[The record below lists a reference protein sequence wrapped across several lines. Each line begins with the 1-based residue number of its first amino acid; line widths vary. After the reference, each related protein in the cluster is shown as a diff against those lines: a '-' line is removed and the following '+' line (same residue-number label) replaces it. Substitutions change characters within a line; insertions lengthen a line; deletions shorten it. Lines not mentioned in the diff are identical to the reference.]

1 MKKNQKKTDQSK
13 ATQRQHIPFR
23 MNFLFVAIFA
33 LFSLLIF
40 RLGYLQIV
48 KGDDYTSALE
58 RTEEIAVNTS
68 TPRGRI
74 FDRNGQVLIDNEA
87 KNAITYTKTSSTTSA
102 EMLKLA
108 RKISKWMAADTKR
121 VTIGDKRDFWILLNP
136 EEAAK
141 KVPKEEQISL
151 SEDDKLSKKDVQRQI
166 NQLTRDRITD
176 EELSSLTSEDIKV
189 LAIYREMMAGYAY
202 SPQIIKSDGVTD
214 REFAIISERLDEL
227 PGFNTT
233 TDWERVKKSDSA
245 ILGSTTSPVEGIPR
259 SHVNYFLARDYSRND
274 RVGRSYLESYYEDLL
289 KGQKTIVKNIKDRTG
304 KVIETKTV
312 KEGVPGKDLVLT
324 TDSDLQHALEDV
336 VSNKLLRLK
345 QTPNTSALESA
356 FLVMLDPNN
365 GEILS
370 LVGKKV
376 VKDESTG
383 KWAIQDYTFGTFTS
397 AYEVGSTV
405 KLATMLTGYH
415 EGAARIGEV
424 KIDQPINVGGRYKRS
439 LFNPNGRVALN
450 DISAIGRSSNVYM
463 FRIAMGL
470 GNAVYRPGQGL
481 PIDKKAFDT
490 FRENFASFGLGV
502 KTGIDLPGEYTGVT
516 GTETIPGKL
525 LDFSIGQFDTYT
537 PLQMA
542 QYVATIASDGKR
554 IAPRILKEIRE
565 PSPDGD
571 VLGPLVEERPVQLL
585 NYIKNSQPEIDQVK
599 KGMHYVYYGNNGT
612 ASGLLAGA
620 SYDGAGKTGTAESF
634 YYTGNKSNPVIPT
647 INLSHVGY
655 APSKNPEVA
664 YSVIVPYISTNTK
677 RYPSATASEIAR
689 EALDVFFDLK
699 RQRNAESIKTS
710 SPEIK
715 IKKVDE

>member
-1 MKKNQKKTDQSK
+1 MKINQKKTDQPK
-13 ATQRQHIPFR
+13 ANHRQHIPFR

-48 KGDDYTSALE
+48 KGEDYTRALE

-74 FDRNGQVLIDNEA
+74 YDRYGQVLIDNEA
-87 KNAITYTKTSSTTSA
+87 KNAITYTKTSSTTTK
-102 EMLKLA
+102 EMLELA
-108 RKISKWMAADTKR
+108 RKISKWIDQDTKR
-121 VTIGDKRDFWILLNP
+121 VTMGDKRDFWILLNP
-136 EEAAK
+136 EKAAE
-141 KVPKEEQISL
+141 KVSKQEQIDL
-151 SEDDKLSKKDVQRQI
+151 SKNDKLSKRDIQRQI

-176 EELSSLTSEDIKV
+176 EELASLTAEDLKV

-202 SPQIIKSDGVTD
+202 SPQIIKNDGVTD

-233 TDWERVKKSDSA
+233 TDWSRVKKSDSA
-245 ILGSTTSPVEGIPR
+245 ILGSTTSPLEGIPR
-259 SHVNYFLARDYSRND
+259 SHLNYFLARDYSRND

-289 KGQKTIVKNIKDRTG
+289 KGQKAIVKNIKDRTG

-312 KEGVPGKDLVLT
+312 REGEPGKDLVLT
-324 TDSDLQHALEDV
+324 TDSDLQQALENI

-345 QTPNTSALESA
+345 QGPNTSALESA

-424 KIDQPINVGGRYKRS
+424 KIDQPINVGGTYKRS

-470 GNAVYRPGQGL
+470 GNATYRPGQGL

-542 QYVATIASDGKR
+542 QYVATIASDGYR

-565 PSPDGD
+565 PSPDGE
-571 VLGPLVEERPVQLL
+571 VLGELVEEKPVEVL
-585 NYIKNSQPEIDQVK
+585 NRIKNSQPEIDQVK

-655 APSKNPEVA
+655 APSKNPQVA

-699 RQRNAESIKTS
+699 RQRSAEAITSS

-715 IKKVDE
+715 IKKVEE

>member
-1 MKKNQKKTDQSK
+1 MKKNHRKTDQPN
-13 ATQRQHIPFR
+13 ANQRQHIPFR
-23 MNFLFVAIFA
+23 MNVLFVTIFA

-48 KGDDYTSALE
+48 KGEDYTRALE

-74 FDRNGQVLIDNEA
+74 YDRNGQVLVDNEA
-87 KNAITYTKTSSTTSA
+87 KNAITYTKTSSTTTK
-102 EMLKLA
+102 EMLELA
-108 RKISKWMAADTKR
+108 TKVSKWIDQDTRR
-121 VTIGDKRDFWILLNP
+121 VTMGDKRDFWILLNS
-136 EEAAK
+136 EKAAE
-141 KVPKEEQISL
+141 KVSKQEQIDL
-151 SEDDKLSKKDVQRQI
+151 SKNDKLSKKDIQRQI

-176 EELSSLTSEDIKV
+176 EELASLSAEDLKV

-233 TDWERVKKSDSA
+233 TDWARVKKSYSA
-245 ILGSTTSPVEGIPR
+245 ILGSTTSPLEGIPR
-259 SHVNYFLARDYSRND
+259 THVNYFLARDYSRND

-312 KEGVPGKDLVLT
+312 REGEPGKDLVLT
-324 TDSDLQHALEDV
+324 TDSDLQQALENV

-345 QTPNTSALESA
+345 QGPNTGALESA

-376 VKDESTG
+376 VKDESSG
-383 KWAIQDYTFGTFTS
+383 KWAIQDYTYGTFTS

-424 KIDQPINVGGRYKRS
+424 KIDQPINVGGTYKRS

-470 GNAVYRPGQGL
+470 GNATYRPGQGL

-542 QYVATIASDGKR
+542 QYVATIASDGYR

-565 PSPDGD
+565 PSPDGE
-571 VLGPLVEERPVQLL
+571 VLGRLVEEKPVQVL
-585 NYIKNSQPEIDQVK
+585 NRIKNSQPEIDQVK

-655 APSKNPEVA
+655 APSQNPQVA

-699 RQRNAESIKTS
+699 RQRSAEAVKSS

-715 IKKVDE
+715 IKK

>member
-1 MKKNQKKTDQSK
+1 MKKSQKKADQSK
-13 ATQRQHIPFR
+13 ANQRQHIPFR
-23 MNFLFVAIFA
+23 MNFLFIAIFA

-48 KGDDYTSALE
+48 KGEDYTRALE

-87 KNAITYTKTSSTTSA
+87 KNAITYTKTSSTTA
-102 EMLKLA
+102 TEMLELA
-108 RKISKWMAADTKR
+108 RKLAKLIDQDTKR

-136 EEAAK
+136 EAAAG
-141 KVPKEEQISL
+141 KVTKEEHVSL
-151 SEDDKLSKKDVQRQI
+151 SKDEKKTRKDIQRQI

-176 EELSSLTSEDIKV
+176 QELATLSAEDLEV

-202 SPQIIKSDGVTD
+202 SPQIIKSDDVTD
-214 REFAIISERLDEL
+214 KEFAVVSERLDDL

-233 TDWERVKKSDSA
+233 TDWDRVKKSDSA

-259 SHVNYFLARDYSRND
+259 THLNYFLARDYSRND

-304 KVIETKTV
+304 KVVETKIV
-312 KEGVPGKDLVLT
+312 KDGEPGKDLVLT
-324 TDSDLQHALEDV
+324 TDSDLQRALEDV
-336 VSNKLLRLK
+336 ISNKLLRLK
-345 QTPNTSALESA
+345 QGPNTSALESA

-376 VKDESTG
+376 VKDDAG

-405 KLATMLTGYH
+405 KLATMLTGYN
-415 EGAARIGEV
+415 EGALKIGDV
-424 KIDQPINVGGRYKRS
+424 KIDQPINIGGRYKRS
-439 LFNPNGRVALN
+439 LFNRNGRVPLN
-450 DISAIGRSSNVYM
+450 DIQAIGRSSNVYM
-463 FRIAMGL
+463 FRIAFSL
-470 GNAVYRPGQGL
+470 GGATYRPGQGL
-481 PIDKKAFDT
+481 PIDIKAFDT

-542 QYVATIASDGKR
+542 QYVATIAADGDR
-554 IAPRILKEIRE
+554 IAPKILKEIRQ
-565 PSPDGD
+565 PSPDGV
-571 VLGPLVEERPVQLL
+571 VLGELIEETPIQVL
-585 NYIKNSQPEIDQVK
+585 NHLKNSQPEIDQVK
-599 KGMHYVYYGNNGT
+599 KGMHYVYYGKNGT
-612 ASGLLAGA
+612 AANLLKGA
-620 SYDGAGKTGTAESF
+620 AYDGAGKTGTAESF

-647 INLSHVGY
+647 INLSHVGF
-655 APSKNPEVA
+655 APAKNPQVA
-664 YSVIVPYISTNTK
+664 YSIIVPYVSTNTMH
-677 RYPSATASEIAR
+677 YPSKTASEIAR
-689 EALDVFFDLK
+689 EALDVFFELK
-699 RQRNAESIKTS
+699 AQRNEEAITSS

-715 IKKVDE
+715 IKN